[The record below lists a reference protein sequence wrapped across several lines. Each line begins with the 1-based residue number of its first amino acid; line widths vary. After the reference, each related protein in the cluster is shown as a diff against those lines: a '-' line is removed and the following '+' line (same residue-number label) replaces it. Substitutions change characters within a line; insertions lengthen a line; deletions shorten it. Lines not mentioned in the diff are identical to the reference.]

1 MKAILKQRFEKQ
13 SLSEQQ
19 AYDALSLIGK
29 GHCHPTQI
37 TAFITSYIMHK
48 ISVEEL
54 NGFRK
59 ALLDLC
65 IPIDFSNF
73 ETIDICGTGGDGKQ
87 SFNISTLTGF
97 VLAGAGY
104 KVTKHGNY
112 GVSSICGSSHVLE
125 YLGYQFTN
133 NNSVLKKQLETANF
147 CMLHAPL
154 FHPAMKQVA
163 PIRQTLGVKTFF
175 NMLGPLVNPSAPK
188 HQMVGVFS
196 QELARMYHY
205 LLQNTAI
212 NYKVLYSLDGYDEM
226 SLTGSAK
233 IYTKEKETILTP
245 QHFSL
250 NPINPN
256 HLKGGNSVKA
266 SAKIFTDILKNKSTS
281 EKKDVVLANA
291 ALAIQTLESNKSLE
305 SCFHIAK
312 TSLESGNAFK
322 SLTKILN

>member
-29 GHCHPTQI
+29 GHCNSTQI
-37 TAFITSYIMHK
+37 TAFITSYLMHK

-65 IPIDFSNF
+65 VPLDFSSF
-73 ETIDICGTGGDGKQ
+73 ETIDVCGTGGDGKH
-87 SFNISTLTGF
+87 SFNISTLTGII
-97 VLAGAGY
+97 LAGAGY

-125 YLGYQFTN
+125 YLGYKFTN
-133 NNSVLKKQLETANF
+133 NPSILKKQLETANF

-175 NMLGPLVNPSAPK
+175 NMLGPLVNPSGPK
-188 HQMVGVFS
+188 HQMIGVFS

-205 LLQNTAI
+205 LLQNTSI
-212 NYKVLYSLDGYDEM
+212 NYKVLYSLDGYDEL

-233 IYTKEKETILTP
+233 IYTKQNETVLTP
-245 QHFSL
+245 KHFDL
-250 NPINPN
+250 NPVNPN

-266 SAKIFTDILKNKSTS
+266 SAKIFTDILKNQSSS

-291 ALAIQTLESNKSLE
+291 ALAIQTLESKKSLE
-305 SCFHIAK
+305 TCFQIAK
-312 TSLESGNAFK
+312 TALESGKAFQ